1 METLNYRRVGYGSY
15 IVTLEKDNKILTAH
29 TNDSHVIDC
38 AFDDNYDLYD
48 NSGRFYETQEEA
60 RQSLINYILRDNE

>member
-15 IVTLEKDNKILTAH
+15 IVTLEKDNQILTAH

-38 AFDDNYDLYD
+38 AFDEYYNMRPND
-48 NSGRFYETQEEA
+48 GRFYETQEEA
-60 RQSLINYILRDNE
+60 RQSLINYILCDNE